1 MMLTEFHTGHTSLMV
16 QDDLLQFCQVGS
28 GEKPD
33 ATLMEGRR
41 AYDHETQPFE
51 KKDTELP

>member
-1 MMLTEFHTGHTSLMV
+1 MV